1 MEVTGAVTVAQ
12 ILRRNE
18 EVFVTES
25 ASPTPAATRKR
36 KPQVVMDVVATERI
50 NEHFQRLTFGGP
62 GFETFQNIDAT
73 DKYIKLLLPPDPSLG
88 LTPPFDLDALR
99 AELPKEQLPVRRT
112 YTVRSVD
119 TEAGTLTVDF
129 VLHGDDGVA
138 GPWAARVQ
146 VGEQVQ
152 FGGPGGKYHPDPDA
166 DWHLL
171 AGDEAALPAIAA
183 ALEAMSD
190 DAVGVAHI
198 EVATADDE
206 WDLIAPAGVEI
217 IWHHRGGAFTPDTS
231 RLGQAVRNTPWRDGV
246 VQTFIHGEREVMK
259 GLRRYLTDE
268 RGVERARLSLSAYW
282 AFGRAEDAFQAE
294 KSTPIGQIYDEKGL
308 QY

>member
-1 MEVTGAVTVAQ
+1 M
-12 ILRRNE
+12 
-18 EVFVTES
+18 TES
-25 ASPTPAATRKR
+25 APSSPAPTRRK
-36 KPQVVMDVVATERI
+36 KPQAVMEIVATERI
-50 NEHFQRLTFGGP
+50 NAHFQRLTFGGP
-62 GFETFQNIDAT
+62 GFADFQNNAST

-119 TEAGTLTVDF
+119 EQAGTLTVDF

-138 GPWAARVQ
+138 GPWAASVQ
-146 VGEQVQ
+146 VGDLVQ
-152 FGGPGGKYHPDPDA
+152 FGGPGGKYYPAPET

-183 ALEAMSD
+183 ALEAMDD
-190 DAVGVAHI
+190 DAVGVTHL
-198 EVATADDE
+198 EVATAEDE
-206 WDLIAPAGVEI
+206 WDLVAPAGVEVC
-217 IWHHRGGAFTPDTS
+217 WHHRGGSFTPENS
-231 RLGQAVRNTPWRDGV
+231 QLEQAVRDTPWRDGV

-259 GLRRYLTDE
+259 ALRKYFTDE
-268 RGVERARLSLSAYW
+268 RGIERAQLSLSAYW
-282 AFGRAEDAFQAE
+282 AYGRAEDAFQAE
-294 KSTPIGQIYDEKGL
+294 KSTPIGQIYDEQGL